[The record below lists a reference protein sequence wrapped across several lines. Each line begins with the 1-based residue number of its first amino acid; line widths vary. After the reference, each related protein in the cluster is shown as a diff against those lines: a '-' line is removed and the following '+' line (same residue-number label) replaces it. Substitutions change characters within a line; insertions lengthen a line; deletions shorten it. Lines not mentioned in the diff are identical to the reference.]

1 MRCALHQPPDT
12 LCCVDASATLRAQ
25 ADRLPLHEAAA
36 NQASEEVV
44 KLLLIDGAQT
54 KDTVSCLVFHHAF
67 EHVITHARLSAAHRM
82 AGFRCTLPRQP
93 KHRKR

>member
-1 MRCALHQPPDT
+1 MHTLH
-12 LCCVDASATLRAQ
+12 ASTHLISHARPAQ
-25 ADRLPLHEAAA
+25 RGRLPLHEAAA

-93 KHRKR
+93 KHRKRW